1 MNNMLA
7 VKSFRHQ
14 SCVRNFCCCCF
25 AQYDVLIVSK
35 NAGVDMLLT
44 WQSYNKFLDN
54 RAGSCSVS
62 DTDCP
67 DSKISFY
74 SEKPLLSFN
83 KHTSETAKQG
93 IFILLELMSHLF
105 FNQLKNDAGFFVREK
120 LTLKEKLQKICLN
133 RQSLIRRRDTF
144 PISSPVRCRS
154 DADPLRAAGST
165 KLTPLVEPPLK
176 SVAGLKAANRC
187 GGNMFFYC
195 WYVVGSFALSIQNL
209 PRAGRAKSVLY

>member
-1 MNNMLA
+1 
-7 VKSFRHQ
+7 
-14 SCVRNFCCCCF
+14 
-25 AQYDVLIVSK
+25 
-35 NAGVDMLLT
+35 MLLA
-44 WQSYNKFLDN
+44 WHSYKKFLDN
-54 RAGSCSVS
+54 SAGSCSVF
-62 DTDCP
+62 DIAYP
-67 DSKISFY
+67 DSKIPFY
-74 SEKPLLSFN
+74 SENPLLSFN

-93 IFILLELMSHLF
+93 IFNLLELMSHLF
-105 FNQLKNDAGFFVREK
+105 FNHLKNDAGFFVREK

-187 GGNMFFYC
+187 VGNMFFYC

>member
-1 MNNMLA
+1 
-7 VKSFRHQ
+7 
-14 SCVRNFCCCCF
+14 
-25 AQYDVLIVSK
+25 
-35 NAGVDMLLT
+35 MLLT

-62 DTDCP
+62 DTDCL

-105 FNQLKNDAGFFVREK
+105 FNHLKNDAGFFVREK

-133 RQSLIRRRDTF
+133 RQSLIRRRDIF

-187 GGNMFFYC
+187 GGNMFF
-195 WYVVGSFALSIQNL
+195 
-209 PRAGRAKSVLY
+209 